1 MGSIEELQKDAT
13 TCKTI
18 KVNVLTTLAALAVSA
33 VKIGYDSVKAN
44 SDRQKLQLEI
54 QEIDR
59 DIANYKSKFLGSL
72 MYGDEISQ
80 LEQKRAEKMQ
90 QLKQC

>member
-1 MGSIEELQKDAT
+1 MANRSIEELENNAKAET
-13 TCKTI
+13 GVTI
-18 KVNVLTTLAALAVSA
+18 TLLTSLAALVVGAGINSA
-33 VKIGYDSVKAN
+33 VKGSN
-44 SDRQKLQLEI
+44 RQKLQLEI

-59 DIANYKSKFLGSL
+59 EISNYKSKFLGSL